1 MIKDYRFKAMLFE
14 AGEDNTAGEGDNA
27 AGGDDTGNAAGE
39 NKNTAGKDGNK
50 GNKGESE
57 PEKKYTDADIDRI
70 INKKFAEWQKK
81 QEKAVD
87 EATKLAQMD
96 AQQKAE
102 YERDQLKAEL
112 EELKAA
118 NTRAQMT
125 VTARG
130 ILQEKGVTVPDTV
143 VDKLIGKD
151 ADDTKATVD
160 AFAEAFQKAV
170 TDAVKELNKHG
181 SPKTGGGT
189 KMTRDEIMNI
199 ADRVERQ
206 KLIAENRDL
215 FISK

>member
-14 AGEDNTAGEGDNA
+14 VGEDNTAGEGDNA

-39 NKNTAGKDGNK
+39 NKNTEGKDSNK
-50 GNKGESE
+50 GNKGEPE
-57 PEKKYTDADIDRI
+57 PEKRYTDADINRI

-160 AFAEAFQKAV
+160 DFAEAFQKAV

-181 SPKTGGGT
+181 SPKAGGGT

>member
-1 MIKDYRFKAMLFE
+1 MEGDKDMIKDYMFKAMLFE

-27 AGGDDTGNAAGE
+27 AGGDDTSND
-39 NKNTAGKDGNK
+39 TAGKDGDK
-50 GNKGESE
+50 GNKGEPE
-57 PEKKYTDADIDRI
+57 PEKRYTDADINRI

-96 AQQKAE
+96 AQRKAE

-160 AFAEAFQKAV
+160 DFAEAFQKAV

-181 SPKTGGGT
+181 SPKAGGGT

-199 ADRVERQ
+199 ADRAERQ